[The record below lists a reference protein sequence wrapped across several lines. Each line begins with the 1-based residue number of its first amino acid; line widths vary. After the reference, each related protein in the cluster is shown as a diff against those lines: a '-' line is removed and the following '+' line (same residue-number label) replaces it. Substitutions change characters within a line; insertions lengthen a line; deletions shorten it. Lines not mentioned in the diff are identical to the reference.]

1 MADARTAANPAPA
14 GLTHL
19 GIGALGVGNLF
30 DTMEYVRNAWSSL
43 NVPSSLAPTV
53 DVDELDRRIGDLKA
67 VEQWL
72 TINLNLLK
80 ASVQALEIQR
90 GTIATL
96 RAYGSMLES
105 QAQAAAAPAAE
116 PAAAASEKA
125 APEAAAMVPGLDTTA
140 WWELLQ
146 RQFDQITAAALG
158 AHGPGEKATSG
169 QTSDARTATARE
181 GAPVAGS
188 RKTGS
193 GAKTRKSPA
202 SDHPKP
208 ARAGSRPVR

>member
-43 NVPSSLAPTV
+43 GVPSSLAPTT
-53 DVDELDRRIGDLKA
+53 DVDELDRRIADLKA

-105 QAQAAAAPAAE
+105 QSQAADAPAAE
-116 PAAAASEKA
+116 PTAAAVEKK
-125 APEAAAMVPGLDTTA
+125 APEAAAMVRELDTTA

-146 RQFDQITAAALG
+146 RQFDQIAAATLG
-158 AHGPGEKATSG
+158 AHGPGAEATPG
-169 QTSDARTATARE
+169 QTSDTRAASARE

-188 RKTGS
+188 SRTGS
-193 GAKTRKSPA
+193 GTKTRKTPA
-202 SDHPKP
+202 SDPPKP
-208 ARAGSRPVR
+208 AR